1 MNLSISGDIHTDP
14 GILEKFSKDA
24 SSYRIL
30 PSIVDDVAIHLKDF
44 GPVCRDLKALMQQLG
59 HEFAIFG
66 HLGFGSVHAR
76 PFFQPHKGNLTEQ
89 IMTVSEESFR
99 VLQKYNGTLVGEHN
113 SGRSRSV
120 YLEKELGPAY
130 KYLGMIKLLFDPK
143 DVLNPGA
150 LFDTEPIFVD
160 MDLDR

>member
-1 MNLSISGDIHTDP
+1 MKQ
-14 GILEKFSKDA
+14 LE
-24 SSYRIL
+24 
-30 PSIVDDVAIHLKDF
+30 
-44 GPVCRDLKALMQQLG
+44 

-76 PFFQPHKGNLTEQ
+76 PFFEPEKGHLIEQ
-89 IMTVSEESFR
+89 IMRVSEESFR
-99 VLQKYNGTLVGEHN
+99 VLQKYQGTLVGEHN

-120 YLEKELGPAY
+120 YLEKELGPAF
-130 KYLGMIKLLFDPK
+130 KYLRMIKVLFDPE

-150 LFDTEPIFVD
+150 LFDTEPIYVN